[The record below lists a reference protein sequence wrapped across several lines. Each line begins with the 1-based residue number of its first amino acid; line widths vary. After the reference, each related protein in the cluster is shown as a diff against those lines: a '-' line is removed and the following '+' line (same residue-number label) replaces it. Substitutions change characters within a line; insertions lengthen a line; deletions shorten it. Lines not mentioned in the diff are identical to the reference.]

1 MVQAN
6 KVAYR
11 VKKTDFFEDSRLGI
25 QSEYFECPICM
36 LMIPN
41 ILECPKCAA
50 RACDDCLMS
59 FVSVKQG
66 ISENDKANR
75 NVPCTQC
82 HEKVQMQ
89 QSNRIM
95 TYLLRNVFRINCT

>member
-1 MVQAN
+1 MVDANN

-11 VKKTDFFEDSRLGI
+11 VKKSDFFEDSRLGI

-50 RACDDCLMS
+50 RACDDCLLS
-59 FVSVKQG
+59 FGSVKNG
-66 ISENDKANR
+66 VSENDKA
-75 NVPCTQC
+75 
-82 HEKVQMQ
+82 
-89 QSNRIM
+89 
-95 TYLLRNVFRINCT
+95 